1 MKIGGFQ
8 ALTLSDYPGH
18 IASVVFTQ
26 GCNFRCPFCHNG
38 TLLPLD
44 RPAAELMEED
54 RVLGALENR
63 AGFLD
68 GVVISGGE
76 PTIQKD
82 LVAFIQRIREMRLKV
97 KFDTNG
103 SHPAVLRALV
113 ADQMLDCVAMDI
125 KAPFDKYPRLTG
137 VEASGESVQ
146 QSLCLLLEGETPCE
160 FRTTFVPSL
169 LSEQDIDEIRSYLPD
184 QARYTVQAFVADQAL
199 DASLRSAT
207 SPMPGVTNELPHHL
221 DWLSGE

>member
-18 IASVVFTQ
+18 IASIVFAQ

-38 TLLPLD
+38 SLLAFD
-44 RPAAELMEED
+44 RPRTELVDED
-54 RVLGALENR
+54 GVLGALENR

-82 LVAFIQRIREMRLKV
+82 LMAFIERIKEMGLKV
-97 KFDTNG
+97 KLDTNG
-103 SHPAVLRALV
+103 SRPAVLRALL
-113 ADQMLDCVAMDI
+113 ADRALDGAAMDI
-125 KAPFDKYPRLTG
+125 KAPFDRYPRLTG
-137 VEASGESVQ
+137 VEAPVEAVQES
-146 QSLCLLLEGETPCE
+146 LHLLLEGDTPCE

-169 LSEQDIDEIRSYLPD
+169 LSEQDLDQIRSYLPD
-184 QARYTVQAFVADQAL
+184 RTRYTVQAFVADRAL
-199 DASLRSAT
+199 DASLRSGAEPPPET
-207 SPMPGVTNELPHHL
+207 TNDVPHHL